1 MEDAKLVSHFKIPT
15 IFSIGP
21 INVYLINAE
30 PLTLIDTGLQNA
42 EAETALKAGLH
53 SLGYSMKD
61 IRRILITHGDYDHS
75 GLAVKI
81 SEASGAL
88 IYVHEMEKLKMDGWN
103 RFITRKAAVL
113 MAGGLPPK
121 VFEEVIAATQNRVG
135 IAQPLREYIPLSGG
149 EILPFEGFDLEVYYT
164 PGHAL
169 GHLCFFLRKQ
179 GILFAGDTLLAHVT
193 PNPQLEIDEN
203 AQDGRFKTL
212 KQYMDSLDLLEKLPV
227 NKVLTGHGRPVLNIE
242 KRIAEIREHHS
253 RRAKKIARALAANA
267 KPLSPYQLALDLYKV
282 LDGYNNVLGVSEIWG
297 HLDILQEAGVI
308 EGWTEKGGHL
318 FKTGSEINIV

>member
-1 MEDAKLVSHFKIPT
+1 MNDALLVSPFEIPT

-21 INVYLINAE
+21 INVYIINAE
-30 PLTLIDTGLQNA
+30 PLTLIDTGLQNDK
-42 EAETALKAGLH
+42 AETALKAGLH

-61 IRRILITHGDYDHS
+61 IQRIFITHGDYDHS

-81 SEASGAL
+81 SEASGAS

-103 RFITRKAAVL
+103 NYISRKADVL
-113 MAGGLPPK
+113 RAGGLPDR
-121 VFEEVIAATQNRVG
+121 VFDEVVNSTQNRVG
-135 IAQPLREYIPLSGG
+135 IAQPLNEYIPLSGG
-149 EILPFEGFDLEVYYT
+149 EVFPFEGFDLEVFYT

-179 GILFAGDTLLAHVT
+179 GFLFAGDTLLAHVT
-193 PNPQLEIDEN
+193 PNPQLEIDET
-203 AQDGRFKTL
+203 AQDGRFKSL

-227 NKVLTGHGRPVLNIE
+227 KKVFTGHGRPVANIK

-253 RRAKKIARALAANA
+253 RRAKRIARALAAKA
-267 KPLSPYQLALDLYKV
+267 KPMSPYQLALELYKV

-308 EGWTEKGGHL
+308 EGWTERGGHL
-318 FKTGSEINIV
+318 FKTNSIK

>member
-1 MEDAKLVSHFKIPT
+1 VENDLLVSHFEIPT

-21 INVYLINAE
+21 INVYIVNAE
-30 PLTLIDTGLQNA
+30 PLTLIDTGLQNV

-53 SLGYSMKD
+53 SLGYSVKD

-81 SEASGAL
+81 SEASAAS

-103 RFITRKAAVL
+103 NFISRKADVL
-113 MAGGLPPK
+113 RAGGLPAR
-121 VFEEVIAATQNRVG
+121 VFDEVIASTQNRVG
-135 IAQPLREYIPLSGG
+135 IAQPLSEYIPLSGG
-149 EILPFEGFDLEVYYT
+149 EVLPFEGFDLEVFYT

-193 PNPQLEIDEN
+193 PNPQLEIDET

-227 NKVLTGHGRPVLNIE
+227 NKVLTGHGRPVLNIK

-253 RRAKKIARALAANA
+253 RRAKRIAQALAANP
-267 KPLSPYQLALDLYKV
+267 KPLSPYQLALELYKV

-318 FKTGSEINIV
+318 FKANIV